1 MKYPT
6 DAVVQ
11 YTNDQEYRVCIRN
24 VFSMH
29 SLHVAPLPNGAG
41 NGAGAGAGAGHD
53 DDGDLDEVTRDEWDY
68 DADAMSTGMDWI
80 YDTTASHPLFQEWY
94 RAAAGKMLSE
104 DSSIGVAVL
113 FSYDYFR
120 LFHPCLCQYLIH
132 GDVKEDDACAVNL
145 HKAIV

>member
-6 DAVVQ
+6 DTVVQ
-11 YTNDQEYRVCIRN
+11 YTNDQEYRVCLRN
-24 VFSMH
+24 VFSMN
-29 SLHVAPLPNGAG
+29 SLQIATHQT
-41 NGAGAGAGAGHD
+41 
-53 DDGDLDEVTRDEWDY
+53 DGGVDEVTRDEWDY
-68 DADAMSTGMDWI
+68 DADAMSSGMDWI

-104 DSSIGVAVL
+104 DPSIGIAVL

-120 LFHPCLCQYLIH
+120 LFHPCLCHYLIH
-132 GDVKEDDACAVNL
+132 GEVNAIDAHCVNL